1 MFFKTED
8 IFVDKKKVAKVF
20 RYKKRK
26 FSGIKFFTS
35 KELNLQVGFMS
46 HKSQHSIQ
54 PHYHLKR
61 GKIIKD
67 MSEFLII
74 FKGKI
79 KVLFYNKKKVFV
91 KSSVL
96 NAKDM
101 ILIISGAHGFKI
113 LKKTEMLEIK
123 QGPFVGE
130 KDKKRF

>member
-1 MFFKTED
+1 MFFNIEN
-8 IFVDKKKVAKVF
+8 IFVDKKKVAKIF
-20 RYKKRK
+20 RYKKKK
-26 FSGIKFFTS
+26 FKGIKFFTS

-46 HKSQHSIQ
+46 HNSKHKIQ

-74 FKGKI
+74 FKGKLR
-79 KVLFYNKKKVFV
+79 VLFYNKKKIFV
-91 KSSVL
+91 KSIIL
-96 NAKDM
+96 NSKDM
-101 ILIISGAHGFKI
+101 ILIISGSHGFEV
-113 LKKTEMLEIK
+113 LKKTEMLEVK